1 MKQKLLKTML
11 LLSAL
16 VVGLGNAWATD
27 YTYKLE
33 IVPSDFNTTS
43 YAANN
48 GAHSK
53 DAVCTTDNSKTM
65 SVSYTTNQI
74 MQQSSAM
81 QWQKSNGYIYNTTD
95 LGTITSVTVTSSA
108 GTFTTYYG
116 TSEQPSSGTA
126 GAGKGFFKTS
136 VGSATGKTT
145 KVEVLFT
152 ISEGDPSA
160 CATPTFSPGAGAVA
174 RGTEVTIS
182 CATGD
187 ATIYYTTDG
196 STPTSSSTPYNPS
209 SKPSITTSTTI
220 KAIAVKDGLEDSDV
234 ATAAYT
240 IAKVA
245 TPVFSPEEGE
255 VDKDSEITITCAT
268 EGATIYYTTDGSEPT
283 ASSTAYNAGAKP
295 TIDTDKTIKAI
306 AIKANY
312 IDSDVSSAS
321 YTYARVKSYNLV
333 TSVSQI
339 VSGKHYLIASGTS
352 GSGVAVMDYQDTNNR
367 KTKYVS
373 FSGSTLQAKG
383 AREFIIQGP
392 DKGGWY
398 AIYDAVEDGYLY
410 AASSSNNHLKTDA
423 YTSNSPFSI
432 TIDGTSYVANIV
444 GQGNNTRNVMQYNS
458 SSTGLFSCYASASQ
472 SPVYLFELDGEETP
486 TESVT
491 VGDRGYI
498 TYTTLNAVSIPS
510 GLKSYFVTA
519 TGADQVTL
527 TETGASVPA
536 RTPLVIE
543 AAAGEYELTS
553 VVSPAGA
560 DGNLLKEAM
569 STTTGNGSTIYAL
582 GVGKTG
588 SNEGKVGFY
597 LVGSGVKVPAGK
609 AYLNITGGSA
619 KEFLTFD
626 FDDEP
631 TSIEETLSDSPVKG
645 ENIYNLAGQRLHKMQ
660 KGINIV
666 KDNGKIRNVE
676 NKIIRKGCVCSL

>member
-1 MKQKLLKTML
+1 ML

-74 MQQSSAM
+74 MLQSSIM
-81 QWQKSNGYIYNTTD
+81 QWQKSTGYIYNTTD
-95 LGTITSVTVTSSA
+95 LGTITSVTVESSV

-160 CATPTFSPGAGAVA
+160 CATPTFSPSAGAVE

-182 CATGD
+182 CATDG

-196 STPTSSSTPYNPS
+196 NTPTSSSTLYNPS
-209 SKPSITTSTTI
+209 SKPCITTSTTI
-220 KAIAVKDGLEDSDV
+220 NAIAVKDGLEDSEV

-245 TPVFSPEEGE
+245 APVFSPEEGE

-283 ASSTAYNAGAKP
+283 ASSTAYNAEDKP

-339 VSGKHYLIASGTS
+339 VSGKHYLIANAKE
-352 GSGVAVMDYQDTNNR
+352 GSVVVMDAQKSNNR
-367 KTKYVS
+367 DQKTAT

-392 DKGGWY
+392 DKDGWY
-398 AIYDAVEDGYLY
+398 AIYDAVEKGYLY
-410 AASSSNNHLKTDA
+410 AASSGSNYLKTDA
-423 YTSNSPFSI
+423 YTSNSPFAI
-432 TIDGTSYVANIV
+432 TINANYEANIV
-444 GQGNNTRNVMQYNS
+444 GKGSYTHNIMRYNS
-458 SSTGLFSCYASASQ
+458 SSNIFSCYGSGQNSI
-472 SPVYLFELDGEETP
+472 YLFELDGEETP

-491 VGDRGYI
+491 VGDKGYI
-498 TYTTLNAVSIPS
+498 TYTTLNAVSFPS
-510 GLKSYFVTA
+510 GMKSYCVTA
-519 TGADQVTL
+519 TGANQVTL

-543 AAAGEYELTS
+543 AVAGEYELTS
-553 VVSPAGA
+553 VVSPASA
-560 DGNLLKEAM
+560 EGNLLKEAM
-569 STTTGNGSTIYAL
+569 STTTGDGSTIYAL

-597 LVGSGVKVPAGK
+597 LVGKDVKVPAGK
-609 AYLNITGGSA
+609 AYLKITGGSA

-626 FDDEP
+626 FSDNADG
-631 TSIEETLSDSPVKG
+631 IQTLSDSPLKG
-645 ENIYNLAGQRLHKMQ
+645 ENIYNLAGQRLQKMQ

-666 KDNGKIRNVE
+666 NGKKVL
-676 NKIIRKGCVCSL
+676 K

>member
-1 MKQKLLKTML
+1 MKHKLLKTML

-95 LGTITSVTVTSSA
+95 LGTITSVTVTSTA

-126 GAGKGFFKTS
+126 GSGKGFFKTI

-152 ISEGDPSA
+152 ISEVDPGV
-160 CATPTFSPGAGAVA
+160 CATPTFSPAAGAVA

-182 CATGD
+182 STDG

-196 STPTSSSTPYNPS
+196 NEPTTSSSVYS
-209 SKPSITTSTTI
+209 SAIPVSSTTTI

-234 ATAAYT
+234 AAADYT

-245 TPVFSPEEGE
+245 APVFSPEEGE

-339 VSGKHYLIASGTS
+339 VSGKHYLIANAKE
-352 GSGVAVMDYQDTNNR
+352 GSVVVMDAQNSNNR
-367 KTKYVS
+367 GQKTAT

-392 DKGGWY
+392 DKDGGY
-398 AIYDAVEDGYLY
+398 AIYDAEEKGYLY
-410 AASSSNNHLKTDA
+410 AASSGSNYLKTDA
-423 YTSNSPFSI
+423 YTSNSPFAI
-432 TIDGTSYVANIV
+432 TINANYEANIV
-444 GQGNNTRNVMQYNS
+444 GKGSYTRNIMRYNLS
-458 SSTGLFSCYASASQ
+458 SNLFSCYGSGQ
-472 SPVYLFELDGEETP
+472 NPIYLFELDGEETP

-491 VGDRGYI
+491 VGDKGYI

-645 ENIYNLAGQRLHKMQ
+645 EDIYNLAGQRLNKIQ

-666 KDNGKIRNVE
+666 NGK
-676 NKIIRKGCVCSL
+676 KIMVK

>member
-1 MKQKLLKTML
+1 MKHKLLKTML

-27 YTYKLE
+27 VTYDFTAIDGFSSWTNSYTSHSVTYDEATVIFTGASRQTNTIKNQP
-33 IVPSDFNTTS
+33 VTKGSDVNLVMKEGYTMSAVTF
-43 YAANN
+43 
-48 GAHSK
+48 
-53 DAVCTTDNSKTM
+53 VCT
-65 SVSYTTNQI
+65 
-74 MQQSSAM
+74 
-81 QWQKSNGYIYNTTD
+81 QWGTKAQ
-95 LGTITSVTVTSSA
+95 TITLKYSTDGGDNYSTLSPNVTSS
-108 GTFTTYYG
+108 T
-116 TSEQPSSGTA
+116 
-126 GAGKGFFKTS
+126 
-136 VGSATGKTT
+136 
-145 KVEVLFT
+145 FT
-152 ISEGDPSA
+152 ISSSSLPIGTNAVKISFSSSSNQIGIASATITYATANPSA
-160 CATPTFSPGAGAVA
+160 CATPYFSPGAGAVA

-182 CATGD
+182 CATDG
-187 ATIYYTTDG
+187 ATIYYTTDET
-196 STPTSSSTPYNPS
+196 TPTSSSTPYNPS

-220 KAIAVKDGLEDSDV
+220 KAIAVKDGLEDSEV

-245 TPVFSPEEGE
+245 APVFSPEEGE
-255 VDKDSEITITCAT
+255 VDKDSEITITCDT

-283 ASSTAYNAGAKP
+283 ASSTAYNAEAKP

-339 VSGKHYLIASGTS
+339 VSGKHYLIANAKE
-352 GSGVAVMDYQDTNNR
+352 GSVVVMDAQKSNNR
-367 KTKYVS
+367 DQKTAT

-383 AREFIIQGP
+383 VREFIIQGP
-392 DKGGWY
+392 DKDGWY
-398 AIYDAVEDGYLY
+398 AIYDAVEKGYLY
-410 AASSSNNHLKTDA
+410 AANSSSNYLKTDA
-423 YTSNSPFSI
+423 YTSNSPFAI
-432 TIDGTSYVANIV
+432 TINANYEANIV
-444 GQGNNTRNVMQYNS
+444 GKGSYTHNIMRYNS
-458 SSTGLFSCYASASQ
+458 NSNIFSCYGSGQ
-472 SPVYLFELDGEETP
+472 NPIYLFELDGEETP

-491 VGDRGYI
+491 VGDKGYI
-498 TYTTLNAVSIPS
+498 TYTTLNAVSFPS
-510 GLKSYFVTA
+510 GMKSYCVTA

-553 VVSPAGA
+553 VVSPASA
-560 DGNLLKEAM
+560 EGNLLKEAM
-569 STTTGNGSTIYAL
+569 STTTGDGSTIYAL

-597 LVGSGVKVPAGK
+597 LVGSGIKVPAGK
-609 AYLNITGGSA
+609 AYLKITGGSA

-666 KDNGKIRNVE
+666 NGK
-676 NKIIRKGCVCSL
+676 KIMVK